1 VLIYKAQYKL
11 NNEANLSFGIGL
23 MIYLFN
29 RPLNLKLTSIISFN
43 KYGLVDMH
51 IMGSGYVWR
60 SSFLTITEP
69 NLFLVRYLIPQ
80 TVGHATFTNADKTS
94 INVIYL
100 TLKQGIANKYRLLD
114 NIRG

>member
-1 VLIYKAQYKL
+1 
-11 NNEANLSFGIGL
+11 

-51 IMGSGYVWR
+51 ISISSGYVWR
-60 SSFLTITEP
+60 SSLLTITEP
-69 NLFLVRYLIPQ
+69 NLFIVRYLILP
-80 TVGHATFTNADKTS
+80 TVSHATFTNTDKTS

-100 TLKQGIANKYRLLD
+100 TFFLQSGCLENAILAVYIL
-114 NIRG
+114 